1 MNGNGIWA
9 QIGELF
15 TKKELKDAIIGLLFK
30 LFKRRPERFQKYK
43 ELGNIPKEDIVP
55 LLGEYSEMVLGEL
68 KARGGPTEAPIE
80 LTKAA
85 EECLKTII
93 ELYGPE
99 GKNRRKAPLYP
110 HVSKKQGPLFPHTPK
125 GVL

>member
-1 MNGNGIWA
+1 MKEEGIWQ
-9 QIGELF
+9 QIEEILVE
-15 TKKELKDAIIGLLFK
+15 KELREAIIELLHK